1 MIGSRAEA
9 ARKPLEARS
18 VRKFLALLA
27 VIVLA
32 ACGSTSSAPSGTAK
46 VSPPPDSA
54 LFAAGT
60 LTVGSD
66 ISYPPQEFYPVG
78 STTATGFDIDLGKAL
93 ADEMGLRFAVV
104 NTPFDGIIPALN
116 SKKFDIMISAMTITD
131 ERKTAVDF
139 IPYFV
144 AGESF
149 VIAKS
154 ATIAP
159 TKLEDL
165 CGKKVAAESG
175 TAELDEAKGL
185 NVAGKPCASNKVN
198 VVTFQK
204 DTEALTELKKGN
216 VDIHFTDSPV
226 AAYEVQNDPSN
237 LKISGGIIEVAPE
250 GIAARKGDTAIQTAV
265 KAAFESLK
273 SNGTYATLLKKW
285 NVSDANITKAA

>member
-1 MIGSRAEA
+1 MRLRI
-9 ARKPLEARS
+9 
-18 VRKFLALLA
+18 VA
-27 VIVLA
+27 VAVAVVLT
-32 ACGSTSSAPSGTAK
+32 ACGSTSTPPSGTAK

-54 LFAAGT
+54 LFTAGT
-60 LTVGSD
+60 LTIGSD
-66 ISYPPQEFYPVG
+66 VSYPPQEFFPVG
-78 STTATGFDIDLGKAL
+78 STTADGFDIDVGKAL
-93 ADEMGLRFAVV
+93 ANEMGLNFAVV

-131 ERKTAVDF
+131 ARSKVVDF

-149 VIAKS
+149 VVAKNS
-154 ATIAP
+154 TLNV

-165 CGKKVAAESG
+165 CGKKVAVESG
-175 TAELDEAKGL
+175 TAELDEANGL
-185 NVAGKPCASNKVN
+185 NKAGGACASNKIK

-226 AAYEVQNDPSN
+226 AAYEVLKDSAN

-250 GIAARKGDTAIQTAV
+250 GIAVRKGDAAIEDPV
-265 KAAFESLK
+265 KAAFDKMK
-273 SNGTYATLLKKW
+273 SDGTYASLLTKW
-285 NVSDANITKAA
+285 NVSDADITKSS